1 MTTDHREAL
10 SADELTGYLE
20 ECRVMV
26 LEEIDR
32 LIPRAGALGPALY
45 DLMRRYP
52 FRRAKALR
60 PALCVAAC
68 RVLGGRL
75 EDVLPT
81 AAVLELYHNAFLIH
95 DDVEDASLLRRD
107 EPTLHREVGV
117 PIAVNVGDGMLALT
131 LTPLLDNMRHVG
143 MGKALRVLDVIARMA
158 RESAEGQAIELDW
171 RRRQVWRLG
180 ERDYLRMVHKKTSWY
195 SFLAPLTIG
204 AILAG
209 ADARMQWNFRRLG
222 TLLGSAFQIQDD
234 VLNLRAD
241 PQAYGKDAAGDLLEG
256 KRTLVLLHAIRSAS
270 AARSAELIALVE
282 RLSETTG
289 RDPPGRLRAELDQLV
304 AARELSAAGRDR
316 VYAALDLV
324 ADAAGRRGADL
335 ERALALI
342 EGCGSVAHAQAV
354 AARHTRRAEDS
365 MAAIAPALRPSV
377 HRAFL
382 EGVIAYVSTRE
393 Q

>member
-1 MTTDHREAL
+1 MTMNDREAL
-10 SADELTGYLE
+10 GADELTAYLE
-20 ECRVMV
+20 ECRTLV

-32 LIPRAGALGPALY
+32 LIPSAGPLGPALY

-68 RVLGGRL
+68 RALGGRI
-75 EDVLPT
+75 EDVLPS
-81 AAVLELYHNAFLIH
+81 AAALELYHNAFLIH

-117 PIAVNVGDGMLALT
+117 PIAVNVGDSMLALT
-131 LTPLLDNMRHVG
+131 LTPLLGNMRHVG
-143 MGKALRVLDVIARMA
+143 MGKALRVLDVVARMA

-171 RRRQVWRLG
+171 RRRREWRLAD
-180 ERDYLRMVHKKTSWY
+180 RDYLRMVHKKTSWY
-195 SFLAPLTIG
+195 SFLAPLAIG

-209 ADARMQWNFRRLG
+209 ADESMQWRLRRLG

-234 VLNLRAD
+234 VLNIRAD
-241 PQAYGKDAAGDLLEG
+241 PLVYGKDAAGDLLEG
-256 KRTLVLLHAIRSAS
+256 KRTLVLLHAIRTAS
-270 AARSAELIALVE
+270 PDHSAELVALVE
-282 RLSETTG
+282 RLSVTLG
-289 RDPPGRLRAELDQLV
+289 QDPHGHLRAELARLVDAGDLSLTGRDQLYAV
-304 AARELSAAGRDR
+304 LHIDPAADRRAVELQ
-316 VYAALDLV
+316 
-324 ADAAGRRGADL
+324 
-335 ERALALI
+335 RALALI

-354 AARHTRRAEDS
+354 AARHTRRAETS
-365 MAAIAPALRPSV
+365 MAAMTAMLRPSV

-382 EGVIAYVSTRE
+382 GGVIAYVATRE